1 MTFGT
6 SLKMSGAGVGFGN
19 GDFFRQKIANI
30 LNEEILATAIELEQA
45 SPVGA
50 SSDLVKSWD
59 IQPATSS
66 SLIGIISNKAP
77 NAFFR
82 IVGRGPGK
90 FVPWGKGSLL
100 EKWAR
105 LKGIPAYVVSR
116 KIAEEGT
123 ERFKQGAS
131 GNILKADPLTG
142 KLTPASPI
150 KKAERRITLRLKKL
164 RINK

>member
-1 MTFGT
+1 MTFST
-6 SLKMSGAGVGFGN
+6 SLKTSVVGFKG
-19 GDFFRQKIANI
+19 GDAFRQKVATAI
-30 LNEEILATAIELEQA
+30 NEELIKAAIELEQA
-45 SPVGA
+45 SPIGA
-50 SSDLVKSWD
+50 SGKLTQSWD
-59 IQPATSS
+59 IIPATVNN
-66 SLIGIISNKAP
+66 LKGEITNKAP

-90 FVPWGKGSLL
+90 FVPWRKGSLL

-164 RINK
+164 KINN